1 VVLLIACMHGVES
14 RDGER
19 GASSSVCL
27 PILAGREKRYPSSL
41 ETPNCVRTEQTD
53 RPLRWSLLYRSFS
66 LMLIPIDRWLLG
78 PSGARLY
85 RRERRGFPE
94 RSTGGQ
100 LGVCY
105 ANTVDT
111 RT

>member
-1 VVLLIACMHGVES
+1 VVVVVLLIACMHGVES

-66 LMLIPIDRWLLG
+66 LMLIPIDRWLWVRVELG
-78 PSGARLY
+78 CTDVSGEVSGEVNWWAVGCL
-85 RRERRGFPE
+85 
-94 RSTGGQ
+94 
-100 LGVCY
+100 LC
-105 ANTVDT
+105 
-111 RT
+111 